1 MTETERHLAALL
13 RVELTA
19 VHQQFLHMLVLR
31 ALGDEAHLPR
41 VTAIDEVDF
50 ANAMDI
56 AALLVGR
63 GLPVRLPAHRVR
75 PGRDVPS
82 VLRAEREMEEAMAT
96 VLGAAR
102 AEDDAARACIARAA
116 APRSDYRAWL
126 EARLAEAGAPG
137 PDVETAPE
145 LERVLAL
152 LTALVE
158 QALLHAFL
166 ARVEADRAGADNAWR
181 LSGAAMLYATAI
193 VRAGLADGQGVV
205 PGEVPGVGMAETPEA
220 AFEADMALTRR
231 CAAAA
236 RRAAGVQAGPEMGR
250 VCGRIAE
257 ACDRIAGMAR
267 NGAFPEGFGQA
278 PMFDDFE
285 ATCARFLS

>member
-1 MTETERHLAALL
+1 MTETERHLVALS

-56 AALLVGR
+56 TALLVER
-63 GLPVRLPAHRVR
+63 GVPVRLPAHWVR

-82 VLRAEREMEEAMAT
+82 VLRAEREMEEAMAA

-116 APRSDYRAWL
+116 APRADYRGWL

-137 PDVETAPE
+137 PDVETVPE
-145 LERVLAL
+145 VAGVLAL

-166 ARVEADRAGADNAWR
+166 ARAQADRAGADNAWR

-205 PGEVPGVGMAETPEA
+205 PGEVPGVGMAATPEA

-231 CAAAA
+231 CAEAA
-236 RRAAGVQAGPEMGR
+236 RRAAERQEREMGR
-250 VCGRIAE
+250 LCGRIAE
-257 ACDRIAGMAR
+257 ACDRIAGMGR
-267 NGAFPEGFGQA
+267 NGAFPDGFGRA